1 MLCNCG
7 NVAIRNEGEGDNNI
21 ESLDSLNIELLNS
34 AFQFQAPMESFIAPS
49 VDNIHEK
56 ENLGSSI
63 LGMVDENTSIAHELF
78 SMGIAYGFAKP

>member
-7 NVAIRNEGEGDNNI
+7 NVAIRNGGEGDDNI

-34 AFQFQAPMESFIAPS
+34 AFQAPIESFIAPS